1 MNFAFTLAYEI
12 FTSVVGKNR
21 KDELGNRIKELL
33 GNASRQADAKK
44 RVEEELRTMTMTQKE
59 EVKKDVDE
67 KHNDDVNVEVMNHG
81 ENH

>member
-1 MNFAFTLAYEI
+1 MNFVFTLAYEI

-44 RVEEELRTMTMTQKE
+44 RVEEELRTMARTMHE
-59 EVKKDVDE
+59 EEDLDE
-67 KHNDDVNVEVMNHG
+67 KPNENTVVNEGTMANG
-81 ENH
+81 RNN